1 MDATER
7 FGVAYG
13 KAVARAWSD
22 NAYREQLLS
31 DPKAALA
38 EVGAE
43 PPPGIELSVV
53 ENTPDRMHLI
63 LPVRP
68 AEGEVGDAQLAAV
81 AGGIGAAPCCWGD

>member
-1 MDATER
+1 MNSPEQ

-22 NAYREQLLS
+22 NAYRERLLS

-43 PPPGIELSVV
+43 PPPGIEVSVV
-53 ENTPDRMHLI
+53 ENTPDRVHLV
-63 LPVRP
+63 LPVQP
-68 AEGEVGDAQLAAV
+68 AEGEVGDAQLAAA
-81 AGGIGAAPCCWGD
+81 AGGVSGACCCWGD